1 MSTVLCLLYLPHTL
15 FPMAGTDRQA
25 SRIVEVGNSMAW
37 SDLRGSC
44 RCLLLG
50 VDLDFDTV
58 ETSAMETCREV
69 EVIDSHDI
77 E

>member
-1 MSTVLCLLYLPHTL
+1 
-15 FPMAGTDRQA
+15 MAGTDRQA